1 MLKQALQRY
10 NFLCMDY
17 LENEYLAVETTAC
30 AAAVH
35 SVYLKKAGRT
45 VTLVLNR
52 EEDHNTDPSYS
63 GNVIFPF
70 AGRIKDALFNS
81 IRLDRNDGNNSL
93 HGGRDAHLAV
103 FRKEAGDECS
113 VVYSLERR
121 RGEDNLPAHRLYTVS
136 YTLSGSSLRIRLHME
151 SDVPVL
157 CDMTS
162 HMYFNLSGEETVG
175 RHLMRIRADRAAINN
190 EDHTFR
196 ELIDPRGTCLDFS
209 SFREL
214 DEAIRAPELAFSHGL
229 NNAYR
234 LSGSPAVEL
243 KAGGVSLS
251 ADSDSRAAVIYT
263 GGYLPVSSGFAAIE
277 FQDLPA
283 SSERQVTADFTRTIS
298 FTFTC

>member
-1 MLKQALQRY
+1 
-10 NFLCMDY
+10 MDY

-45 VTLVLNR
+45 VTLVLDR

-234 LSGSPAVEL
+234 LSGSPAAEL

-263 GGYLPVSSGFAAIE
+263 GGYLPVPSGFAAIE
-277 FQDLPA
+277 FQDLPT

>member
-1 MLKQALQRY
+1 
-10 NFLCMDY
+10 MDY

-45 VTLVLNR
+45 VTLVLDR

-234 LSGSPAVEL
+234 LAGSPAVEL

-263 GGYLPVSSGFAAIE
+263 GGYLPVPSGFAAIE

>member
-1 MLKQALQRY
+1 MQRY

-17 LENEYLAVETTAC
+17 LENEDLAVETTAC

-45 VTLVLNR
+45 VTLVLDR

-151 SDVPVL
+151 SDIPVL

-234 LSGSPAVEL
+234 LAGSPAVEL

-263 GGYLPVSSGFAAIE
+263 GGYLPVPSGFAAIE